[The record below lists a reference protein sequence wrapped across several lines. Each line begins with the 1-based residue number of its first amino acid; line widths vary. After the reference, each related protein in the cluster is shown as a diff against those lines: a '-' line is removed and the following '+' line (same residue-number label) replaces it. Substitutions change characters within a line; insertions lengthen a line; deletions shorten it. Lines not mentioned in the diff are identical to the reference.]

1 MKRFIACLLML
12 LYVVS
17 VSGATFNV
25 HFCGSKLQALSF
37 AGFDHKGCCFGK
49 AKPKKAGCCKDR
61 MVSIKA
67 GNDHKQIENI
77 SAPSSISKI
86 FIAEVPTYLDLF
98 ISNPTITLIP
108 NFHSP
113 PIRDGDTKL
122 FILHSVFRI

>member
-1 MKRFIACLLML
+1 MKRFVASLLML

-37 AGFDHKGCCFGK
+37 AGFKHKGCCCGK
-49 AKPKKAGCCKDR
+49 AKPMKAGCCKDKTIN
-61 MVSIKA
+61 IKA
-67 GNDHKQIENI
+67 GNDHKQVESI
-77 SAPSSISKI
+77 STPLSISKS

-98 ISNPTITLIP
+98 VSNPIIGAVP